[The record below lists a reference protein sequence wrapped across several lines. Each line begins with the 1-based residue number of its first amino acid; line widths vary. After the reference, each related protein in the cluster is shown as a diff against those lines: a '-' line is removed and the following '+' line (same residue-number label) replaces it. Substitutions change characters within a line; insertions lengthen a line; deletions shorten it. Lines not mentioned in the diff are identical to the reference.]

1 MSATS
6 NDGEASRDATR
17 AEEAV
22 DRHSEVYEA
31 WADEDTPR
39 GRLAR
44 AILAVGGDDDAE

>member
-6 NDGEASRDATR
+6 NDGKTPKDATR
-17 AEEAV
+17 AEEAI
-22 DRHSEVYEA
+22 DRHGGVYEQ
-31 WADEDTPR
+31 WADENTPR